1 MIYLDNS
8 STTELSPGVKLR
20 MNEVMDDV
28 WANPSSIHAAGIKAN
43 DCVQLARRQILNS
56 LGVKN
61 ISLSDLNRLIFTGSG
76 TEANNL
82 AIAGTA
88 YTRRDVRFTR
98 RIIVSADQHP
108 SVLEP
113 IKRLENEGCEVVR
126 ISTTGGELNINE
138 IRQAVTPASILI
150 SIMLVN
156 NETGAVYDV
165 KKAFAAARAVN
176 PNIVCHC
183 DAIQGFRKIKDFN
196 PDAFGCD
203 LTVISAHK
211 IYGPKGIGALYVS
224 KDAMKGRKL
233 TPMMLGGEQENGM
246 RSGTEN
252 VIGIAGFAEA
262 ASEPPHIEHL
272 NELREYLIL
281 NLPHQI
287 SYKHTRQPA
296 PHIVSITLPGIK
308 SETMLHY
315 LSAKDICVSAGSAC
329 TARAK
334 RVSNALLCWGAT
346 EREADCSLRI
356 SLGKNNTKED
366 IDALT
371 AALDSGLK
379 ELVRVE

>member
-20 MNEVMDDV
+20 MNEVMDDI

-61 ISLSDLNRLIFTGSG
+61 IGITDLNRLVFTGSG

-82 AIAGTA
+82 AIAGAA
-88 YTRRDVRFTR
+88 YTRRDARFRR
-98 RIIVSADQHP
+98 RIIVTADQHP

-113 IKRLENEGCEVVR
+113 INRLESEGCEVVR
-126 ISTTGGELNINE
+126 LSTAGGELNIDE
-138 IRQAVTPASILI
+138 IRKAVTSTSILI

-156 NETGAVYDV
+156 NETGAVYDI
-165 KKAFAAARAVN
+165 KKAFAAAKAVN
-176 PNIVCHC
+176 PNIICHC
-183 DAIQGFRKIKDFN
+183 DAIQGFRKLKDFN
-196 PDAFGCD
+196 PDSSGCD
-203 LTVISAHK
+203 LTVLSAHK
-211 IYGPKGIGALYVS
+211 IHGPKGIGALYIS
-224 KDAMKGRKL
+224 KEAMKGRKL
-233 TPMMLGGEQENGM
+233 TPMMLGGGQENGM

-262 ASEPPHIEHL
+262 ASEPFDPDYL
-272 NELREYLIL
+272 NELRKYLIL
-281 NLPHQI
+281 NLPPQI
-287 SYKHTRQPA
+287 SYKRTNQPA
-296 PHIVSITLPGIK
+296 PHIVNITLPGIK

-315 LSAKDICVSAGSAC
+315 LSAKDIYVSAGSAC

-334 RVSNALLCWGAT
+334 RISNALICWGAS

-356 SLGKNNTKED
+356 SIGKNNTKDE
-366 IDALT
+366 IDTLT
-371 AALDSGLK
+371 AALNSGLK
-379 ELVRVE
+379 ELVRA